1 MVQGVE
7 ERAGA
12 RGRCTA
18 GGHATPAT
26 LFLRRRHKSGRRLGC
41 NMRNTHTHTHWR
53 GREGTCQCLSHTAPL
68 SLTVLLSTVR
78 RRNTRHGGGGRRR
91 RGDEAREPCLPQ
103 AASSHNN
110 SFHRFTWRSWRS
122 CRYCRCS
129 NIGQWA
135 PLSGLWDSSGSV
147 QCSAVQC
154 SAAYSVSLL

>member
-1 MVQGVE
+1 MDTQHPRHFSFGGDINQ
-7 ERAGA
+7 AGDLA
-12 RGRCTA
+12 VTRE
-18 GGHATPAT
+18 
-26 LFLRRRHKSGRRLGC
+26 
-41 NMRNTHTHTHWR
+41 THTHTLT
-53 GREGTCQCLSHTAPL
+53 GGGERELVSVLATLPL
-68 SLTVLLSTVR
+68 SLSLPCLTVLLTTVR

-135 PLSGLWDSSGSV
+135 PLSGLWDSGTAV
-147 QCSAVQC
+147 AQCSAVQRTVC
-154 SAAYSVSLL
+154 RYFN